1 MRNRIKKP
9 VSKFFVFCIS
19 FLIISSSFAQIP
31 PHAWGHGI
39 GGLGADVATDVTTD
53 SLGNTYITGYF
64 VDTVDFD
71 PSSNVLN
78 GISSSFSND
87 IFVLKLDINGE
98 LVWIKTLGS
107 SGMDRAHSIA
117 YSEDGSIYVTGFFS
131 GTVDFDPGPVN
142 FDLTSAGLFDIF
154 VLKLNADDGSFSW
167 AKSIGNTFDDMGNS
181 VAVKNDTVYLTGYFR
196 GIVDFDPNAGIVNL
210 TTGGNNDVFILK
222 LDRDGNLIWAKNVGS
237 STADQGNSIAVGTN
251 NEVYITGYFQLTA
264 DFDPN
269 AGVTSLSSSG
279 GWDAFILKLNANG
292 TFSWA
297 KRMGSSGSD
306 VGNSIK
312 VDEQGNIYTV
322 GKFTDNVDFD
332 PDPTIGVIFMLFGP
346 GGDAFVQK
354 LDPTGNF
361 LWARKFGGQTATAYL
376 DEAKSIDIDEFGDI
390 YIAGSFTS
398 PSCNFDFVG
407 SPALISLIGST
418 DAFITKLN
426 SNGTHQ
432 WVGSIAGNGF
442 DEANAVAINH
452 YGNIYTV
459 GAYSSGPVDLDM
471 SAFGIDTVRSN
482 GNTDIFIQKLNQCFE
497 VATAPVDN
505 TPLSNLTYCE
515 YNTTILTATG
525 NGIIYWYDSNSST
538 TVLGVGNNF
547 TPPSLIPGT
556 YTFYAEDS
564 VCVPSDLRTAIT
576 VNVLGCLGVDG
587 SETLSIV
594 VYPNPFTNMVTVA
607 GLSSPS
613 QLVVTDM
620 LGKVL
625 YKMTTE
631 SEIQMI
637 DLQNLAN
644 GNYILSIQSVN
655 SSITKKIIKN

>member
-1 MRNRIKKP
+1 MKNRIEKLTH
-9 VSKFFVFCIS
+9 KFLVFSIS
-19 FLIISSSFAQIP
+19 FLMISPSFAQIP
-31 PHAWGHGI
+31 PYNWGHSI

-78 GISSSFSND
+78 GVSSSFSND
-87 IFVLKLDINGE
+87 IFVLKLNINGD

-131 GTVDFDPGPVN
+131 GTVDFDSGPAN
-142 FDLTSAGLFDIF
+142 FDLSSAGLFDMFI
-154 VLKLNADDGSFSW
+154 LKLNALDGSFSW
-167 AKSIGNTFDDMGNS
+167 AKRIGNSFDDVGNS
-181 VAVKNDTVYLTGYFR
+181 VEVKSDTVYLTGYFR
-196 GIVDFDPNAGIVNL
+196 GIVDFDPNADTVNL
-210 TTGGNNDVFILK
+210 TNVGNNDIFILK

-237 STADQGNSIAVGTN
+237 STADQGNSIVVGPN

-264 DFDPN
+264 DFDPGSGN
-269 AGVTSLSSSG
+269 SPLSSAG
-279 GWDAFILKLNANG
+279 GWDIFILKLQHDGSYAW
-292 TFSWA
+292 S
-297 KRMGSSGSD
+297 KRMGSPTSD
-306 VGNSIK
+306 VGNGIK
-312 VDEQGNIYTV
+312 LDQDGNIYTV
-322 GKFTDNVDFD
+322 GKFTDNVDFN
-332 PDPTIGVIFMLFGP
+332 PDPAVGAVFGLFGP

-354 LDPTGNF
+354 LDPAGNF

-390 YIAGSFTS
+390 YITGYFTS

-407 SPALISLIGST
+407 SPALISLIGSS

-426 SNGTHQ
+426 STGGHQ
-432 WVGSIAGNGF
+432 WVGTIAGTGL
-442 DEANAVAINH
+442 DEANAIAINQN
-452 YGNIYTV
+452 GNIYSV
-459 GAYSSGPVDLDM
+459 GSYSGGPVDLDM
-471 SAFGIDTVRSN
+471 SAFSIDTVRSN

-497 VATAPVDN
+497 VAAAPVDN

-525 NGIIYWYDSNSST
+525 NGIIYWYDSNTSS
-538 TVLGVGNNF
+538 TVLGVGSNF
-547 TPPSLIPGT
+547 TPPSLVPGT

-576 VNVLGCLGVDG
+576 VNILGCLGVEG
-587 SETLSIV
+587 SEKLSIV
-594 VYPNPFTNMVTVA
+594 VYPNPFTNMLTVS

-613 QLVVTDM
+613 QLMITDM
-620 LGKVL
+620 LGKVI

-631 SEIQMI
+631 SEIQII
-637 DLQNLAN
+637 DLQNLAD
-644 GNYILSIQSVN
+644 GNYILSIQSVE